1 MKRARAS
8 QLVEAGGVVA
18 AMVVA
23 VLVNVLVS
31 RHYRRWDLTTDRLY
45 TLSPATLETLHSL
58 GEHVDVDVVL
68 ASGDPL
74 ANSVK
79 FMLDAYQAET
89 DRLAVHY
96 VDPDRRPAELL
107 ALQQK
112 YGVEAGKTDDGH
124 VVTDAAI
131 IVSRAHGKPFF
142 LSAADFVDEGEDAR
156 ARSKLEQE
164 LTISLRSVMRDDRVR
179 VCFVTGHGE
188 KRLEDGGPRGLGEL
202 AARLKKN
209 NFDTEEI
216 DTSLPGNAEP
226 LKGCHVA
233 VIAGPTQPFGA
244 DDAHR
249 IGAWFLAGGNLFVL
263 SSPVPDSDKR
273 AMLPLGLDP
282 ITSAGG
288 ISLDENFVFEPASD
302 RKLPGGFGEQFLAE
316 PKAHPITEGLVG
328 EKNRDL
334 KILMTATRSLSRAP
348 GAAVVPAELLV
359 TSHEA
364 FGMVDFFAWADKGG
378 PPEKASGDHGGPLT
392 LAMASELATKPPGA
406 PHGPRMVVVGT
417 TSLAL
422 GQSWQERVL
431 RGGAIFTESAL
442 SYLAARAPIVD
453 VPDKPAVAGARINE
467 ASLGEVLRYCMLYM
481 PGAVVLLGLA
491 VYLRRRVSD
500 SGAAAG
506 EKA

>member
-1 MKRARAS
+1 V
-8 QLVEAGGVVA
+8 VEAGGVVA
-18 AMVVA
+18 AMILA

-31 RHYRRWDLTTDRLY
+31 RHYKRWDLTTSQLY
-45 TLSPATLETLHSL
+45 TLSPATLDTLHSL
-58 GEHVDVDVVL
+58 GERVDVDVVL
-68 ASGDPL
+68 SSGDPL

-79 FMLDAYQAET
+79 FLLDAYQAES

-96 VDPDRRPAELL
+96 VDPDRRPADLL

-112 YGVEAGKTDDGH
+112 YGIEAGKTEDGH

-131 IVSRAHGKPFF
+131 IMSRAHGKPFF
-142 LSAADFVDEGEDAR
+142 LAAAELVDETEDAR
-156 ARSKLEQE
+156 VRSKLEQE
-164 LTISLRSVMRDDRVR
+164 LTITLRSVMSDERTR

-188 KRLEDGGPRGLGEL
+188 KRLDDGGPRGLGEL
-202 AARLKKN
+202 ASRLKKN

-226 LKGCHVA
+226 LKGCRVA
-233 VIAGPTQPFGA
+233 VIAGPSQPFGA
-244 DDAHR
+244 EDAAR
-249 IGAWFLAGGNLFVL
+249 IRAWFVGGGNLFIL

-273 AMLPLGLDP
+273 RMLPLGLDA
-282 ITSAGG
+282 ITTAAG
-288 ISLDENFVFEPASD
+288 IAMDESFVFEPDPA

-316 PKAHPITEGLVG
+316 PKAHAITEGLVG

-334 KILMTATRSLSRAP
+334 KILMTASRSLSRVP
-348 GAAVVPAELLV
+348 GAPVPAAELL
-359 TSHEA
+359 TTTKDA
-364 FGMVDFFAWADKGG
+364 FGMTDFFAWAEKGG
-378 PPEKASGDHGGPLT
+378 PPEKSAGDRSGPLT
-392 LAMASELATKPPGA
+392 LAMAAELPNKLPGA
-406 PHGPRMVVVGT
+406 SHGSRMVVVGA

-442 SYLAARAPIVD
+442 SYLAAKPPIVD
-453 VPDKPAVAGARINE
+453 VPDKPAVTGARISE
-467 ASLGEVLRYCMLYM
+467 ESLSEILRYSMLYM

-500 SGAAAG
+500 AAVG
-506 EKA
+506 EEKA